1 MMAGEKTAEEIEA
14 EKQEREAKQAEATE
28 FTQEQTDEK
37 ELGFSIQQNSLN
49 LEGKRVWR
57 RRTFKLS
64 YPAGGA
70 HVLCDTS
77 GRATLK
83 KKSVREML
91 KEKYGATFWNFED
104 DPVEG
109 NEFTQPAWVVS
120 SRYDKAEIQ
129 ASIQAII

>member
-1 MMAGEKTAEEIEA
+1 
-14 EKQEREAKQAEATE
+14 
-28 FTQEQTDEK
+28 FTQEQTDEQDY
-37 ELGFSIQQNSLN
+37 GFSIQQNARD

-83 KKSVREML
+83 QKPVREML
-91 KEKYGATFWNFED
+91 KEKYGATFWNFAD

-120 SRYDKAEIQ
+120 GRFNKAEIQ